1 MSTFKINTFVKF
13 AQVLN
18 KIQWHIQ
25 LDIKFEFIE
34 PCSESVMLY
43 QLLAQH
49 QLIVIARNAKFVK
62 VCFSM

>member
-1 MSTFKINTFVKF
+1 VKF

-25 LDIKFEFIE
+25 LDINFKFIE
-34 PCSESVMLY
+34 PCSENVMLY

-49 QLIVIARNAKFVK
+49 QLIVIARNTKFVK